1 MERWPRVLA
10 ERGSEEYH
18 HGGWLTGT
26 RLAKRGPSRLAA
38 TSQIITTDDYE
49 MRKADVS
56 RRRSFLLPDGRRSSL
71 PGIEMAGTGFE
82 PAPENLGN
90 ASLSETGNAEY
101 DALRSADEKLLYLI
115 QKWPRLSD
123 ATKADILAIAQ
134 KRRVYRTKRWIV

>member
-1 MERWPRVLA
+1 
-10 ERGSEEYH
+10 
-18 HGGWLTGT
+18 
-26 RLAKRGPSRLAA
+26 
-38 TSQIITTDDYE
+38 
-49 MRKADVS
+49 
-56 RRRSFLLPDGRRSSL
+56 
-71 PGIEMAGTGFE
+71 MAGTGFE

-90 ASLSETGNAEY
+90 TSLSETGNAEY